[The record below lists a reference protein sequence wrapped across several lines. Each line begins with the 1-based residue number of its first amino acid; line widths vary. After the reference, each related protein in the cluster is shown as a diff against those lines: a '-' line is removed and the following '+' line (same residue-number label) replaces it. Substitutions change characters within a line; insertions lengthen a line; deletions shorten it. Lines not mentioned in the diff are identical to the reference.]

1 MSDRKEMRV
10 GMYGGTF
17 DPPHYGH
24 VVAAAEAARKLE
36 FDKLYVV
43 PAFIPPHKR
52 DERCSPASDRL
63 EMAELA
69 FRKIPGVVVSDIEIK
84 REGMSY
90 TADTLEELGE
100 THPDAKLYL
109 LLGADKFLTV
119 QNWVRS
125 EEIFAACTP
134 VAFARDEGQTAELQ
148 RHAGFLM
155 ERYSA
160 HCEVLETHILPA
172 SSSEIREKLA
182 AGEECELIQDEVRE
196 YIERRRLYRGEK

>member
-1 MSDRKEMRV
+1 MSEKKEMRV

-36 FDKLYVV
+36 LDKLYIV
-43 PAFIPPHKR
+43 PAGAPPHKSESGR
-52 DERCSPASDRL
+52 TPASDRY

-69 FRKIPGVVVSDIEIK
+69 FRKIPGAVISDIEIK
-84 REGMSY
+84 REGPSY

-100 THPDAKLYL
+100 MFPDAKLYL
-109 LLGADKFLTV
+109 LLGADKFLTI

-155 ERYSA
+155 ERYAA
-160 HCEVLETHILPA
+160 HCEVLETHVLPA
-172 SSSEIREKLA
+172 SSSEIREQLA
-182 AGEECELIQDEVRE
+182 AGEKSELLQDEVRE
-196 YIERRRLYRGEK
+196 YIERRRLYRGKK